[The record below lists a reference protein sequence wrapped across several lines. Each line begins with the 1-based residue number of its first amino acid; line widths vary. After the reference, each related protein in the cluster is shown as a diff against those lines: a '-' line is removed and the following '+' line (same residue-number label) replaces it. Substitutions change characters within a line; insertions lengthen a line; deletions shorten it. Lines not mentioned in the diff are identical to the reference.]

1 MTVIALGADHAGFP
15 LKEDVKAWLAARGH
29 QVLDFG
35 TDSAQSVDY
44 PDYALPVADAVSR
57 GAAARGVL
65 VCGTGIGMAMA
76 ANKVPGVRAAV
87 CADPQT
93 ARLSREHNDANVLAL
108 GGRLTGRAAALE
120 IVETWLTTDFAGGRH
135 TRRVEKIAA
144 LERGLTPEPGG
155 HAATR

>member
-15 LKEDVKAWLAARGH
+15 LKEDLKAWLTAWGY

-35 TDSAQSVDY
+35 TDSLQAVDY
-44 PDYALPVADAVSR
+44 PDYALCVADAVSR

-76 ANKVPGVRAAV
+76 ANKVAGVRAAV
-87 CADPQT
+87 CADPHT
-93 ARLSREHNDANVLAL
+93 AQLSREHNDVLAL
-108 GGRLTGRAAALE
+108 GGRLTDWAAALE

-144 LERGLTPEPGG
+144 LERGLAPERGG